1 MSEWVRAAT
10 LSLCRIPGVLPSAH
24 DSSFVLL
31 SCGQRLSAAEL
42 AFKALF
48 FFVVGCRWLPLLF
61 GAMAVVGM
69 WTCMECPV
77 DVEV

>member
-48 FFVVGCRWLPLLF
+48 VFVCGVPVVAVAF